1 MKLIGRA
8 MVDGRSRY
16 GEIAD
21 DRFRVLSGKHFGR
34 LRPTGQSIPLSDMH
48 LLSPAEPR
56 KILIQMG
63 GFMPKDGSALPPGS
77 VPWLLPK
84 LATSVNGQD
93 GKVVIPA
100 GIEKTW
106 AEVEVAIVIGRRI
119 QFAGQEEAANAI
131 FGYTCSNEVS
141 APQFLAAHDYWRA
154 KSIEGFACLGPWIR
168 TDLTQHDFDAG
179 LRIQVRV
186 NGEVR
191 GEGTTATLKYKMA
204 RMVSF
209 ASHTSAL
216 EPGDVISLGTPAPCE
231 VVAGDI
237 VECEVEG
244 IGTLRNSFVAG

>member
-1 MKLIGRA
+1 MRLIGRA
-8 MVDGRSRY
+8 LVDGRSRY

-21 DRFRVLSGKHFGR
+21 ERFQVLTGEGLSA
-34 LRPTGQSIPLSDMH
+34 LRPTGQSIPLSDVR
-48 LLSPAEPR
+48 LLSPTEPR

-63 GFMPKDGSALPPGS
+63 GFMPENGSPLPPGS

-119 QFAGQEEAANAI
+119 QSAGEKEAAKAI
-131 FGYTCSNEVS
+131 LGYTCSDEVS

-154 KSIEGFACLGPWIR
+154 KSIESFACLGPWIR
-168 TDLTQHDFDAG
+168 TDLTQADFDAG
-179 LRIQVRV
+179 LKIRVRV

-191 GEGTTATLKYKMA
+191 GEGTTAALKYKMA
-204 RMVSF
+204 KMVSF
-209 ASHTSAL
+209 ASHTSTL

-231 VVAGDI
+231 VVAGDV

-244 IGTLRNSFVAG
+244 IGTLRNSFVAA